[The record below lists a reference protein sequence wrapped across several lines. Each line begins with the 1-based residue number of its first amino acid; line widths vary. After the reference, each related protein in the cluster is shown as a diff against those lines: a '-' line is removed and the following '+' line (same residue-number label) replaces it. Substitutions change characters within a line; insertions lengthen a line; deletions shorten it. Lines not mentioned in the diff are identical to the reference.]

1 MMNSIAQ
8 STDKLEL
15 INFYHEMAQI
25 SANIS
30 QILNED
36 GVTIEQIRILQTLK
50 RYKDIN
56 NSKIAQVLK
65 TSTAASSNKLHKL
78 EDQGYISKQYG
89 KQDDRRIVDIAV
101 SPAGELI
108 YRRFEQACET
118 YIKSITE
125 SDKKISMPGLMQL
138 FEMTNRLAR
147 SIRTTEIE

>member
-1 MMNSIAQ
+1 MNSIAQ

-50 RYKDIN
+50 RYKGIN

-65 TSTAASSNKLHKL
+65 TSTAASSNKLRKL

-101 SPAGELI
+101 SPAGESI
-108 YRRFEQACET
+108 YRRFEQACGT

-125 SDKKISMPGLMQL
+125 
-138 FEMTNRLAR
+138 
-147 SIRTTEIE
+147 

>member
-8 STDKLEL
+8 STDKLES

-50 RYKDIN
+50 RYKGIN

-65 TSTAASSNKLHKL
+65 TSTAASSNKLRKL

-101 SPAGELI
+101 SPAGESI
-108 YRRFEQACET
+108 YRRFEQACGT

-125 SDKKISMPGLMQL
+125 SDKKISMPELMQL